1 MFFRLTLFFA
11 FFNSFAIINFDD
23 FNWGLLWSWFLSL
36 IFINLYFYKSFIFS
50 KKIIYDYRN
59 TYVLKIF
66 GIIFLSSTI
75 SWLMQW
81 LGLILIPRDYD
92 ISINRSFGHVGYIFF
107 YFLVYICI
115 YSYLKNNN
123 NKYFIYYKWF
133 FIYPFIFISFWGIYQ
148 NLSTY
153 GFFNY
158 VDIFNNSVSTG
169 FTYERFKEDHRV
181 SSVFPEPSEY
191 SYYLALMTPIVW
203 AYFRNI
209 PFKSNF
215 YIRSILLILLI
226 SQIYMIKS
234 LSYFV
239 AFPIIFWVIIR
250 YIENL
255 KGLRLFGA
263 IFLAGS
269 VSIILVSL
277 TMLSRL
283 ELVSSGSDGSI
294 DDRFLGILQS
304 IELFLRSPLIG
315 FGYGISRGIDQL
327 FFLLASVG
335 LIGIFF
341 ISKFL
346 YKLLSN
352 EDVPVFLKG
361 STLAM
366 FASCLT
372 SNNIFGFLFFWIYL
386 AFLTTFPKNK
396 KLFC

>member
-11 FFNSFAIINFDD
+11 FFNSFAIINFYD

-36 IFINLYFYKSFIFS
+36 IFISLYFYKSFVFQ

-66 GIIFLSSTI
+66 GIIFLLSII

-81 LGLILIPRDYD
+81 LGLIFIPSDYD

-123 NKYFIYYKWF
+123 NKYFIYYRWF

-148 NLSTY
+148 NFSTY

-158 VDIFNNSVSTG
+158 IDIFNNSVSTG

-191 SYYLALMTPIVW
+191 SYYLALMTPIIW

-215 YIRSILLILLI
+215 YIRLTLLFLLI

-352 EDVPVFLKG
+352 DDVPVFLTG
-361 STLAM
+361 ATLAM

-372 SNNIFGFLFFWIYL
+372 SNNIFGFLFFWIFL

>member
-1 MFFRLTLFFA
+1 
-11 FFNSFAIINFDD
+11 
-23 FNWGLLWSWFLSL
+23 
-36 IFINLYFYKSFIFS
+36 
-50 KKIIYDYRN
+50 
-59 TYVLKIF
+59 
-66 GIIFLSSTI
+66 
-75 SWLMQW
+75 
-81 LGLILIPRDYD
+81 
-92 ISINRSFGHVGYIFF
+92 
-107 YFLVYICI
+107 
-115 YSYLKNNN
+115 
-123 NKYFIYYKWF
+123 
-133 FIYPFIFISFWGIYQ
+133 
-148 NLSTY
+148 
-153 GFFNY
+153 
-158 VDIFNNSVSTG
+158 
-169 FTYERFKEDHRV
+169 
-181 SSVFPEPSEY
+181 
-191 SYYLALMTPIVW
+191 
-203 AYFRNI
+203 
-209 PFKSNF
+209 
-215 YIRSILLILLI
+215 
-226 SQIYMIKS
+226 
-234 LSYFV
+234 
-239 AFPIIFWVIIR
+239 
-250 YIENL
+250 
-255 KGLRLFGA
+255 
-263 IFLAGS
+263 
-269 VSIILVSL
+269 
-277 TMLSRL
+277 MLSRL